1 MEQLAQEGGMTDD
14 GMDREP
20 VTGNEIPPGSL
31 ASEVRDDVPAQL
43 SSGEYI
49 VPADVLRFFG
59 VRFFE
64 DLRSQA
70 KQGLMQMESE
80 GRIGGTPVDA
90 QGAPLEG
97 PEEELTPEEEQMLQ
111 EALGAATNASAG
123 ASAGVP
129 AGMAMGGVVPQQQ
142 QMQMQQMQPAPT
154 PYQDQATLYKSP
166 MGMAEGG
173 MTPDPTQMAFAPN
186 PAFAAPTFDRT
197 EFTSDTGVA
206 PSEIRKYINPKTKEV
221 RDFTFLNGM
230 SLSPIPE
237 GFVPWTQELQDQAN
251 APQTPKAEPEKRD
264 RKSRSQRDDE
274 QRAIDLSMG
283 RTGEEGQQGTSRNL
297 DEWAKE
303 NYEAFTSN
311 PYQFGVD
318 SLNSI
323 EGPGKI
329 GKIPLI
335 GKIAGLGSDIRAL
348 DNISDARAA
357 LSRLDPNSQE
367 AKDLSARIDKAVEN
381 IGSNLIEMGAAVV
394 AQGGG
399 KTRAID
405 ALEEAGGATTTRPST
420 GGGSPARSGATPPP
434 AAPSAPR
441 PRRDRRDK
449 DDVVTPSPTRPAPS
463 RPVGGA
469 GKAKD
474 DVVTPSRPAP
484 SRPVGGAGKAKDDVV
499 TPSRPAP
506 ARPVGGAGKAKDDVA
521 TPSRP
526 DRTATENRRATGG
539 LVGRPTKKKATK

>member
-111 EALGAATNASAG
+111 EALGAATG
-123 ASAGVP
+123 ASAGT
-129 AGMAMGGVVPQQQ
+129 GMAMGGVVPQQQ

-186 PAFAAPTFDRT
+186 PAFAPPTFDRT
-197 EFTSDTGVA
+197 QFTSDTGVA
-206 PSEIRKYINPKTKEV
+206 PSEVRKYINPQTKEV
-221 RDFTFLNGM
+221 RDFTFLSGI

-237 GFVPWTQELQDQAN
+237 GFVPWTQELQDQVN
-251 APQTPKAEPEKRD
+251 APQTPVVEPEKRD
-264 RKSRSQRDDE
+264 RKSASERDAE

-283 RTGEEGQQGTSRNL
+283 RTGEEGQQGTNRNL

-303 NYEAFTSN
+303 NYEAYTADPFK
-311 PYQFGVD
+311 FGVD
-318 SLNSI
+318 ALNSI
-323 EGPGKI
+323 EPRSGISKLPI
-329 GKIPLI
+329 I
-335 GKIAGLGSDIRAL
+335 GKIAGLGDDFNAL
-348 DNISDARAA
+348 EKITDARFA
-357 LSRLDPNSQE
+357 LKGLDPNSAE
-367 AKDLSARIDKAVEN
+367 AKELSTLIDKAVDGL
-381 IGSNLIEMGAAVV
+381 GSNLIEMGAAVF
-394 AQGGG
+394 AQGNN
-399 KTRAID
+399 KYNAMQ
-405 ALEEAGGATTTRPST
+405 ALQEAGGAAPVTPTTTRQRT
-420 GGGSPARSGATPPP
+420 GGSSSTSGSST
-434 AAPSAPR
+434 
-441 PRRDRRDK
+441 
-449 DDVVTPSPTRPAPS
+449 TPAPATT
-463 RPVGGA
+463 RPVGGS
-469 GKAKD
+469 GKVRD
-474 DVVTPSRPAP
+474 DLVTTTPTSSRPA
-484 SRPVGGAGKAKDDVV
+484 
-499 TPSRPAP
+499 
-506 ARPVGGAGKAKDDVA
+506 GGAGKAKDDVA
-521 TPSRP
+521 TPTPKPIPGGTGTKTVQTPSGP
-526 DRTATENRRATGG
+526 KVVKDKTATENRRATGG
-539 LVGRPTKKKATK
+539 LVGRPTKKKTTK